1 MLLNFFVVM
10 KLSELQWKGKEIW
23 IFVIGTIEVIVTVL
37 TSYKERFTSID
48 GKMPIIFLLILIF
61 KLYIDRFNYKTVSVE
76 KLREGMVLDTP
87 SSALFQKSFIEGL
100 PSISTEDLRSKLS
113 IEEISAIRQWSK
125 TENGKS
131 ELVIVKKLPF
141 GLFLAIGTILFIA
154 EGIIRK

>member
-1 MLLNFFVVM
+1 M
-10 KLSELQWKGKEIW
+10 KLSELQWKLQWKGKEIW
-23 IFVIGTIEVIVTVL
+23 IFVMGIIEVIVTVL

-61 KLYIDRFNYKTVSVE
+61 KLYIDRFNYKIVPVE
-76 KLREGMVLDTP
+76 KLRDGMVLDTP
-87 SSALFQKSFIEGL
+87 SSALFQESSIEGL

-141 GLFLAIGTILFIA
+141 GLFLAVGTILFIA
-154 EGIIRK
+154 EGIITK

>member
-1 MLLNFFVVM
+1 M

-23 IFVIGTIEVIVTVL
+23 IFVIGIIEVIVTTL

-87 SSALFQKSFIEGL
+87 SSALFQKSSIEGL

-125 TENGKS
+125 TGNGKS